1 MLEIGDAWKDWVGFS
16 ELGTA
21 YLGTNSI
28 PIRVCDNVYQ
38 IKCLCSKACNSQEY
52 ETKYLQFNLSKSL
65 ITLHDLENLRC
76 DYIRTVDFYGYKTN
90 NLNVYLVE
98 KFDKPKN
105 VRPNKYNVKNI
116 NSMFNRLQRMSL
128 QKKPILK

>member
-1 MLEIGDAWKDWVGFS
+1 M
-16 ELGTA
+16 
-21 YLGTNSI
+21 
-28 PIRVCDNVYQ
+28 YQ

-65 ITLHDLENLRC
+65 ISLLDLENLRC